1 LVIGLAG
8 STIVVSHGCAYGDGE
23 SYCAMAM
30 GHRGFLPFSRRVL
43 APAIVRLMSLGSVTQ
58 RFRALDL
65 VSLVV
70 AAALTAILTRRVA
83 RSFGATPQLASAG
96 AVIAAAVVLLSPY
109 GTRIALFDPVT
120 TDLPA
125 LALGLGWLV
134 LATGPRG
141 AARWWAVPIGA
152 LAVLAREA
160 WFLPIAAGAVAS
172 LALPDRQVRPVI
184 AQIVAAG
191 AAGVFALTRPGT
203 PLGPSSSELARILV
217 QRHFGS
223 AQGLVGL
230 GWAMLFALGLFPLLF
245 LVLPRVRKGG
255 EPRALVDVLV
265 VVAVV
270 HLLQSLVGATDTSRP
285 AAAALPLLAAVAIGV
300 AVAARS
306 ALALAAVI
314 AASLL
319 VWQPFFVLHGSP
331 GQYFAYCCPQ
341 FYRRAGSRLASTAL
355 PLLGLAAVTAAV
367 AVLSRRRRALTP

>member
-1 LVIGLAG
+1 MIGLAG

-43 APAIVRLMSLGSVTQ
+43 APAIVRLMSFSSVTA
-58 RFRALDL
+58 RFRVLDL

-70 AAALTAILTRRVA
+70 AAVLTAILTRRVA
-83 RSFGATPQLASAG
+83 RSFGSTRQLASAG

-109 GTRIALFDPVT
+109 GTRLALFDPVT

-141 AARWWAVPIGA
+141 AARWWAVPVGA

-160 WFLPIAAGAVAS
+160 WCLPIVAGAVAS
-172 LALPDRQVRPVI
+172 LALPEREVRPVA
-184 AQIVAAG
+184 AQVVAAG

-203 PLGPSSSELARILV
+203 PLGPSSSELGRILL

-230 GWAMLFALGLFPLLF
+230 GWAMLFALGLFPLL
-245 LVLPRVRKGG
+245 LLALPRVVKAR
-255 EPRALVDVLV
+255 ETRALVDVLV
-265 VVAVV
+265 VVAAV

-285 AAAALPLLAAVAIGV
+285 AAAALPVLAAIAIGV

-306 ALALAAVI
+306 ALALASVI
-314 AASLL
+314 AASLV
-319 VWQPFFVLHGSP
+319 VWQPFLVLHGSP
-331 GQYFAYCCPQ
+331 DQYFRYCCPQ
-341 FYRRAGSRLASTAL
+341 FYRQAGSRVVSTSFAL
-355 PLLGLAAVTAAV
+355 LVVVAATAAV
-367 AVLSRRRRALTP
+367 AAVAARRRAVRP